1 MECQRDQV
9 NCPSGHYRE
18 QLESDRDIFLTGTV
32 LCYSCHELCE
42 TCNGPFVN
50 SCLTCSFIRGS
61 NGSCVYE
68 CDPIR
73 GNDTNS
79 VYYSYDDVCVYAE
92 VTPNNGSLQCIPTTT
107 INPSSSSGLS
117 SGAVIGLVMGI
128 VVLVVIVG
136 LIFVFVIIF
145 VPRAL
150 KKKSNV
156 SNSQCLE
163 LSLFLS
169 CIYSIILMKC
179 LAVLKNLSYSHL
191 GKRLILIPLIQ

>member
-18 QLESDRDIFLTGTV
+18 QLETDRGIFLTGTV
-32 LCYSCHELCE
+32 LCYSCHELCG

-73 GNDTNS
+73 GNDTYS
-79 VYYSYDDVCVYAE
+79 VYYSYDDACVYAE

-107 INPSSSSGLS
+107 NPSSSSGLPS
-117 SGAVIGLVMGI
+117 EAIVGLVMGI
-128 VVLVVIVG
+128 FVLFVTVG
-136 LIFVFVIIF
+136 LILVFVIIF

-150 KKKSNV
+150 RKKSNV

-163 LSLFLS
+163 LNRFLS
-169 CIYSIILMKC
+169 CIYT
-179 LAVLKNLSYSHL
+179 V
-191 GKRLILIPLIQ
+191 

>member
-79 VYYSYDDVCVYAE
+79 VYYSYDDVCVYVE

-117 SGAVIGLVMGI
+117 SGAVVGLVMGI
-128 VVLVVIVG
+128 VILIVIVG
-136 LIFVFVIIF
+136 LVFVFVIIF

-163 LSLFLS
+163 LNLFLS
-169 CIYSIILMKC
+169 YIYSIILMKC